1 MPCTNLFA
9 KIKKIDI
16 TNKVYGDKWN
26 QAITIT
32 LSDIELN
39 DENLIAIR
47 KFRPSEEVKVNLK
60 SLQLSIDEIEER
72 EKLKKL
78 YPKEGVLNS
87 TKPKENSSQ
96 KQNTNRQNH
105 DTEDLSLEPEDEEEL
120 FHIEYDDELTENDTV
135 LKTFNFSET

>member
-39 DENLIAIR
+39 DENLITIR

-87 TKPKENSSQ
+87 DQPKENSSQ
-96 KQNTNRQNH
+96 KQNVNTINH
-105 DTEDLSLEPEDEEEL
+105 DIEDLSLEQEDEEEL
-120 FHIEYDDELTENDTV
+120 FHIEYDDELKENDIV
-135 LKTFNFSET
+135 LKSFNFSET